1 MQQRQRRAGIL
12 LHPTSLPGPHGIGS
26 LGENLRVFLEFIS
39 KTGFSLW
46 QVLPLTPPAAGN
58 SPYSAYSAFAGN
70 HLLIDLEQLVAEG
83 DLSADRLTNTAFPE
97 DRIDFERLIPWKETM
112 LCEAAERFFARRDP
126 VQLADFQQFC
136 DTSGWLHDYALFRTL
151 KQYYKGQA
159 WTCWPEDVAGRDPLA
174 LERVARQ
181 FESEIAG
188 EKYRQW
194 QFFRQWRQVRAWAEE
209 LKIGIIGDLP
219 IFVAHDSADV
229 WCNREQFLLDGQ
241 GQPLVVAGVPPDY
254 FSETGQLWGNPL
266 YDWQVMEQRGF
277 DWWIARIHQMMSM
290 FDQVRID
297 HFRGFAAAWHV
308 PADEETAING
318 SWVPGPGERFFDAL
332 RSAIGVLPFIAEDLG
347 VITPDVEAL
356 LRHCRFPGMKIL
368 QFAFDSDALNPYLP
382 HNHQQ
387 LSVVYTGTHDNDTTQ
402 GWLDAAGDDSRRRI
416 GEYLGK
422 NGEVTVDDLTRM
434 ALMSVADTAI
444 IPFQDLSSLPS
455 EARMNRPGIALGNWE
470 WRYRSSQLPDSRLSA
485 IHAQLRLY
493 GRLNNS

>member
-1 MQQRQRRAGIL
+1 M
-12 LHPTSLPGPHGIGS
+12 
-26 LGENLRVFLEFIS
+26 
-39 KTGFSLW
+39 
-46 QVLPLTPPAAGN
+46 
-58 SPYSAYSAFAGN
+58 
-70 HLLIDLEQLVAEG
+70 
-83 DLSADRLTNTAFPE
+83 
-97 DRIDFERLIPWKETM
+97 
-112 LCEAAERFFARRDP
+112 RDP
-126 VQLADFQQFC
+126 Q
-136 DTSGWLHDYALFRTL
+136 
-151 KQYYKGQA
+151 
-159 WTCWPEDVAGRDPLA
+159 A

-181 FESEIAG
+181 FGPEIAG

-209 LKIGIIGDLP
+209 LKIGVIGDLP

-241 GQPLVVAGVPPDY
+241 GKPLAVAGVPPDY

-277 DWWIARIHQMMSM
+277 DWWIARIHQMTDM

-332 RSAIGVLPFIAEDLG
+332 RGAIGVLPFIAEDLG

-356 LRHCRFPGMKIL
+356 RQHCGLPGMKIL

-387 LSVVYTGTHDNDTTQ
+387 LSVVYTGTHDNDTAQ

-422 NGEVTVDDLTRM
+422 NGEVTVDDLVRM

-444 IPFQDLSSLPS
+444 IPLQDLLSLPS

-470 WRYRSSQLPDSRLSA
+470 WRYRSSQLSDGGQSA
-485 IHAQLRLY
+485 IHAQIRLY